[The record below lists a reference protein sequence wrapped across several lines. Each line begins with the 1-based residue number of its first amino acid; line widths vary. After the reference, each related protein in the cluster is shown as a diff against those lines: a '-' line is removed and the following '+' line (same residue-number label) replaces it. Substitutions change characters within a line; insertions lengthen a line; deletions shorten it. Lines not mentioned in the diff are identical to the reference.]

1 MGESPMSK
9 GTACRLASGMPLVLA
24 GNMAYAAA
32 QWLALVV
39 LARWTTADAVGHYA
53 LALAVCGPVI
63 LFCNVQLAGLQSTD
77 ANGQFT
83 FQQYFGLR
91 LITTALALSL
101 ILGVAVAAHFDA
113 TTVKVLALL
122 AVGKC
127 AEAVSD
133 VVHGALLRRGRFATL
148 AIALTTSSALSLCGF
163 VVGAAVTGH
172 VVWATAGW
180 SAGSVLTLIALNCR
194 TAAALDA
201 THQWP
206 SRSAA
211 AFLTGGLRQQA
222 AMVRLVLTALPMGA
236 ISTLLS
242 LQANA
247 PQYVIQHYLGVAAV
261 GTFAALAYPFLLGN
275 IVVTAMGQA
284 ASSLFADALGRG
296 DTAAFRR
303 VLLLTTTVGA
313 ALGAVTIAATW
324 FVGGA
329 VVELVYAPEYGRHT
343 SLLLMLAAGAGVRFT
358 YLSVGVAATAM
369 RRIGI
374 QLFVRALT
382 LLAVTALVAA
392 GARWRGLEG
401 AALALLCVGVAEG
414 LVWLAIALGSIQQPR
429 CSSPQLAQTV
439 S

>member
-1 MGESPMSK
+1 M
-9 GTACRLASGMPLVLA
+9 
-24 GNMAYAAA
+24 
-32 QWLALVV
+32 
-39 LARWTTADAVGHYA
+39 
-53 LALAVCGPVI
+53 
-63 LFCNVQLAGLQSTD
+63 
-77 ANGQFT
+77 
-83 FQQYFGLR
+83 
-91 LITTALALSL
+91 
-101 ILGVAVAAHFDA
+101 
-113 TTVKVLALL
+113 LALL

-284 ASSLFADALGRG
+284 G
-296 DTAAFRR
+296 
-303 VLLLTTTVGA
+303 
-313 ALGAVTIAATW
+313 
-324 FVGGA
+324 
-329 VVELVYAPEYGRHT
+329 
-343 SLLLMLAAGAGVRFT
+343 
-358 YLSVGVAATAM
+358 
-369 RRIGI
+369 
-374 QLFVRALT
+374 
-382 LLAVTALVAA
+382 LVAV
-392 GARWRGLEG
+392 R
-401 AALALLCVGVAEG
+401 
-414 LVWLAIALGSIQQPR
+414 
-429 CSSPQLAQTV
+429 
-439 S
+439 